1 MLKVPGRDG
10 RLLFWP
16 DQALSTAGMLVRV
29 VTEFAP
35 LVELTRWRFDSISL
49 ARLHCPGHVP
59 CDASSLQVA
68 YSRRGPGH

>member
-29 VTEFAP
+29 VTELAP
-35 LVELTRWRFDSISL
+35 LVELTRWRFDSISSPDGSTFS
-49 ARLHCPGHVP
+49 ADQAVPGYG
-59 CDASSLQVA
+59 DEADMVA
-68 YSRRGPGH
+68 PG